1 MHQFHLGS
9 ATITLFNAGDIR
21 ADLAE
26 WFGVR
31 AEDWPQYRGVLER
44 PIAVPMNAVHI
55 ALGDASVLVDAPR
68 LDASLG
74 DDFIIPGYT
83 PPPDLTEQLRD
94 AGIAPESITHV
105 VITHAHFDHFNGL
118 ALTSAPTGTFPL
130 SQRERELAFPN
141 AWHYIGRADWE
152 AKLHDA
158 EGETQ
163 AIFGALDARN
173 QLMRVAR
180 DVPIADGITVLAA
193 PGETPGHQ
201 IVRVQSEGQTLF
213 VIGDLY
219 HHEVEFAQ
227 PDWHVNWA
235 DAAANRVSR
244 VLFVTAGMADE
255 ARFIAGH
262 IRGVGRFDR
271 TTNEVVWRGE

>member
-1 MHQFHLGS
+1 MHQFRLG
-9 ATITLFNAGDIR
+9 AAIITVFNAGDIR
-21 ADLAE
+21 AYLAE

-31 AEDWPQYRGVLER
+31 AADWPQHRNLLVQS
-44 PIAVPMNAVHI
+44 IAVPMNAVHI

-68 LDASLG
+68 WGASLG
-74 DDFIIPGYT
+74 EDFIIPGYA
-83 PPPDLTEQLRD
+83 PPPDLPSQMRA

-118 ALTSAPTGTFPL
+118 ISLSPPTPL
-130 SQRERELAFPN
+130 PSGEGRLSYPN

-152 AKLHDA
+152 AKLREA
-158 EGETQ
+158 EGEVQ

-180 DVPIADGITVLAA
+180 DLPIADGITILAA

-227 PDWHVNWA
+227 PDWQVSWA
-235 DAAANRVSR
+235 DSVSNRLSR
-244 VLFVTAGMADE
+244 ALFVTAGMAEE
-255 ARFIAGH
+255 AYFIAGH
-262 IRGVGRFDR
+262 IRGVGQFQRA
-271 TTNEVVWRGE
+271 TNEVVWQN